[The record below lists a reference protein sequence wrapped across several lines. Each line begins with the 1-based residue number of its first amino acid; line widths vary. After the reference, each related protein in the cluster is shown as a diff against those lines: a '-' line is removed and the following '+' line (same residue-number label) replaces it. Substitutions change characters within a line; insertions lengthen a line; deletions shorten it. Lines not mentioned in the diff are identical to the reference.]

1 MWRRRNLSFLKKTH
15 GVRSKAQFHP
25 MFAGVNMNFHLPVHL
40 SFQYKCPSICLVEW
54 VGLKSRDQ
62 FACISMIYENFK
74 FWNRVFRILSI
85 IFALWYVVICR
96 FIRNIKLIYLSLC
109 WASSI
114 STEMTQQSVWS
125 CSCAHAVHQ
134 IVCSVVTTPPSSLL
148 SCDLFMHQPAWLLT
162 CDRSTS
168 LDAQSDLLLSWHAP
182 TLFKA
187 PQVFKCNCHFYQ
199 HVFIYIRVKWGTIVI
214 SCSQYMEMVWRA
226 N

>member
-1 MWRRRNLSFLKKTH
+1 MWRWRRNLSFLKKTH
-15 GVRSKAQFHP
+15 GLRSKAQFCP

-74 FWNRVFRILSI
+74 FWNRVFQILSI
-85 IFALWYVVICR
+85 IFALWYVLICL
-96 FIRNIKLIYLSLC
+96 FIRNMKFKVSVEPPAYLLRWPC
-109 WASSI
+109 
-114 STEMTQQSVWS
+114 QQSVWS
-125 CSCAHAVHQ
+125 VLPMQSTKLSAQLWPLHLQACW
-134 IVCSVVTTPPSSLL
+134 VVTF
-148 SCDLFMHQPAWLLT
+148 SCTMQPAWLLT

-168 LDAQSDLLLSWHAP
+168 LDAQCDPLLSWHAS

-187 PQVFKCNCHFYQ
+187 PQVFKCNCQFYQ

-214 SCSQYMEMVWRA
+214 SCSQYMGMVWRA